1 VRFTPSAL
9 SRFNRR
15 RFRKSIAMSALIP
28 SVGVIAAALVVV
40 GIVAAAPAGAVPQ
53 CTNTGPTT
61 TQCERPGNAQ
71 VSTAPPYTTNY
82 PFGWPFW
89 GGGGITIG
97 LGGLGI

>member
-1 VRFTPSAL
+1 LIT
-9 SRFNRR
+9 
-15 RFRKSIAMSALIP
+15 MSALLP
-28 SVGVIAAALVVV
+28 SLAVVTAAAGVVV
-40 GIVAAAPAGAVPQ
+40 GIATAAPASAIPT

-71 VSTAPPYTTNY
+71 INTAPPFNNNYY

-89 GGGGITIG
+89 GGGITIS

>member
-1 VRFTPSAL
+1 
-9 SRFNRR
+9 
-15 RFRKSIAMSALIP
+15 MSAAIP
-28 SVGVIAAALVVV
+28 SLAVITAAAGVVI
-40 GIVAAAPAGAVPQ
+40 GIAAAAPAAAIPQ

-71 VSTAPPYTTNY
+71 INTTPGYNSNTY

-89 GGGGITIG
+89 GSGITIS

>member
-1 VRFTPSAL
+1 
-9 SRFNRR
+9 
-15 RFRKSIAMSALIP
+15 MSALMP
-28 SVGVIAAALVVV
+28 SLRVITAAAGVVL
-40 GIVAAAPAGAVPQ
+40 GIVAAAPANAVPE
-53 CTNTGPTT
+53 CTNTSPTT

-89 GGGGITIG
+89 GSGGITFG